1 MLCAKT
7 IDGDIILCIP
17 AKKENQTLLDRR
29 SIDKVSK
36 VFDNIWF
43 AFSGLAGD
51 GRSLLRNAR
60 NFCVEYHSKF
70 GAIPSIK
77 SVVRYISDLQHEA
90 TLTGG
95 SYHYHKKRT
104 KHYNHMKIYNLLLLF
119 V

>member
-1 MLCAKT
+1 MYYIFIKIYEIGSTILCSKT
-7 IDGDIILCIP
+7 KDGDIILCIP
-17 AKKENQTLLDRR
+17 TMKENQTLLDRR

-70 GAIPSIK
+70 GMIPSIK
-77 SVVRYISDLQHEA
+77 TVVRYISEMQHEA

-95 SYHYHKKRT
+95 LYN
-104 KHYNHMKIYNLLLLF
+104 HYNT
-119 V
+119 